1 MGSRKRT
8 SPGVVAHRGSGS
20 PLCFRF
26 EASALRLGLHD
37 LDPHAVGS
45 SNERDQHV
53 FTQRVGER
61 PRFDREL
68 HAFPLDF
75 FGGRAKVRE
84 LPAEIGNLTELE
96 ELDIHSL
103 PLETLPAEIGDLANL
118 KELNIAGVP
127 LKTLPAEIGKL
138 SKLTKLTIRKADHQR
153 LRTYIKQFPN
163 LETLYF
169 SPDPVRPTA
178 N

>member
-1 MGSRKRT
+1 MEKLHIAGWNFTVLPPEIGELTNLKKLLLINT
-8 SPGVVAHRGSGS
+8 PVRG
-20 PLCFRF
+20 
-26 EASALRLGLHD
+26 
-37 LDPHAVGS
+37 
-45 SNERDQHV
+45 
-53 FTQRVGER
+53 
-61 PRFDREL
+61 
-68 HAFPLDF
+68 
-75 FGGRAKVRE
+75 

-96 ELDIHSL
+96 ELRIHSL

-118 KELNIAGVP
+118 QELSLIGVP

-169 SPDPVRPTA
+169 SPDPLRPTA